1 MYSLAFLTAKLLDIG
16 LVTVYYFL
24 SAFTLS
30 WLVDRWMV
38 PFEEEKAGKRPLVYI
53 ILEVIFQFFLL
64 GVLAYIVRN
73 IVERIP
79 FPLEG
84 FGGFHN
90 HRLKE
95 LHEAGVFV
103 IVFLFYQEHLA
114 LNLKHLAE
122 RISGHADEE
131 KEKKSEHPGLGKFM

>member
-1 MYSLAFLTAKLLDIG
+1 MYTLAFLTAKLLDIG

-24 SAFTLS
+24 AAFTLS
-30 WLVDRWMV
+30 WLVDHWMG
-38 PFEEEKAGKRPLVYI
+38 PFDEEKARKRPMVYI
-53 ILEVIFQFFLL
+53 ILEVVFQFFLL
-64 GVLAYIVRN
+64 GVLTYIMRN
-73 IVERIP
+73 LVERIP

-84 FGGFHN
+84 LGYFHH

-95 LHEAGVFV
+95 LHDAGVFV
-103 IVFLFYQEHLA
+103 VVFLFYQEHLA

-122 RISGHADEE
+122 RISGHANDA

>member
-24 SAFTLS
+24 AAFTLS
-30 WLVDRWMV
+30 WLVDRWMG
-38 PFEEEKAGKRPLVYI
+38 PFDEEKARKRPMVYI

-64 GVLAYIVRN
+64 GVLAYVTRN

-84 FGGFHN
+84 FGGFRN

-122 RISGHADEE
+122 RISGHADDA
-131 KEKKSEHPGLGKFM
+131 KENKSEHPGLGKFM

>member
-24 SAFTLS
+24 AAFTLS
-30 WLVDRWMV
+30 WLVDRWMGS
-38 PFEEEKAGKRPLVYI
+38 FDEEKARKRPMVYI
-53 ILEVIFQFFLL
+53 ILEVLFQFFLL
-64 GVLAYIVRN
+64 GVLTYVTRN

-84 FGGFHN
+84 FGGFRN

-122 RISGHADEE
+122 RISGHADDA
-131 KEKKSEHPGLGKFM
+131 KENKSEHPGLGKFM

>member
-30 WLVDRWMV
+30 WLVDRWMG
-38 PFEEEKAGKRPLVYI
+38 PFDEEKAGKRPLVYI

-73 IVERIP
+73 IVERI
-79 FPLEG
+79 
-84 FGGFHN
+84 
-90 HRLKE
+90 
-95 LHEAGVFV
+95 
-103 IVFLFYQEHLA
+103 
-114 LNLKHLAE
+114 
-122 RISGHADEE
+122 SGHADEE